1 MKERGESL
9 VAASAKI
16 TNSVIIDPVY
26 IGENAIITDSVVGPH
41 VSLGENANVRDSR
54 LSNSIV
60 QQSASVLNSVI
71 TNSMIGNFATVTGT
85 PDDLSLG
92 DYNQLRV

>member
-1 MKERGESL
+1 
-9 VAASAKI
+9 
-16 TNSVIIDPVY
+16 
-26 IGENAIITDSVVGPH
+26 
-41 VSLGENANVRDSR
+41 VRDSR